1 MDERYIESMCRS
13 AVLRHDCARNRRI
26 SRMIKMTVFTALL
39 WITVLAVIM
48 RFTVFMQDLA
58 YAERGYYAI
67 GGEWP
72 AVLLFAVVLVY
83 LADRFSAWVVSRL

>member
-1 MDERYIESMCRS
+1 
-13 AVLRHDCARNRRI
+13 
-26 SRMIKMTVFTALL
+26 MIKITVFTALL

-48 RFTVFMQDLA
+48 RFAVFMQDLA
-58 YAERGYYAI
+58 YMERGYYAI